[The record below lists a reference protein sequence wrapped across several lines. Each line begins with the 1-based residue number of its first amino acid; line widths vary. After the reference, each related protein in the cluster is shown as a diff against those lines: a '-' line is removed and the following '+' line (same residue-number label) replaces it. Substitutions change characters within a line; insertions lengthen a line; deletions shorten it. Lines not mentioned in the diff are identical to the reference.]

1 MIWLI
6 ATLLLQDPSYR
17 ATELEIGD
25 KADEIV
31 LRDVDGDGDDD
42 ILVQSGRDLRI
53 FPFDPEKGFSGK
65 AAFRFRFKPNV
76 FLWTLARI
84 GGKKHLS
91 LVTASSRGIHSHAPA
106 DGGFSPEPRDLVI
119 TPTLFEGDVGNS
131 RGPIQVDFA
140 PDFDRDGRTDL
151 LLFRDK
157 ELYVLMQQE
166 DGRFRLTQKLAI
178 PMDATMKTAWNP
190 LMVHREF
197 HTIPLL
203 SFADA
208 TGEGLPDITLYH
220 NESITLFEQK
230 EAGRFLVHPNRSLTE
245 AGKKRNRRF
254 LRYELPPLM
263 KDLNGDGI
271 EDIGLTFTSKGRIHI
286 WHLRPERKNLEHP
299 DTVLKVGDSW
309 MAGVWAEDLNGDGK
323 QDIVLSIMRKFGIV
337 GGLRAFL
344 SGRVDLEL
352 HVHLGREN
360 GKFLLDPDQVLTFSI
375 PYSFTLSRT
384 EATVDLAFRPTLDL
398 DINGD
403 GRKDLLIG
411 TEEDEVLI
419 YYGIPEKG
427 LQAEPGGK
435 IRIAPREGTASTHVT
450 SADFNRDGK
459 ADLILKSINVDE
471 QRDYLEV
478 RISR

>member
-1 MIWLI
+1 
-6 ATLLLQDPSYR
+6 
-17 ATELEIGD
+17 
-25 KADEIV
+25 
-31 LRDVDGDGDDD
+31 
-42 ILVQSGRDLRI
+42 
-53 FPFDPEKGFSGK
+53 
-65 AAFRFRFKPNV
+65 
-76 FLWTLARI
+76 
-84 GGKKHLS
+84 
-91 LVTASSRGIHSHAPA
+91 
-106 DGGFSPEPRDLVI
+106 
-119 TPTLFEGDVGNS
+119 
-131 RGPIQVDFA
+131 
-140 PDFDRDGRTDL
+140 
-151 LLFRDK
+151 
-157 ELYVLMQQE
+157 
-166 DGRFRLTQKLAI
+166 
-178 PMDATMKTAWNP
+178 MKTAWNP

-245 AGKKRNRRF
+245 AGKKRNSRF

-286 WHLRPERKNLEHP
+286 WHLRPERNNLEHP

-344 SGRVDLEL
+344 SGRVDLEM

-459 ADLILKSINVDE
+459 ADLLLKSINVDE